1 MWLSLQPTPEELTAL
16 WLSLKIGLWCTAL
29 IAVPGI
35 VTGWLLARV
44 RFPGKAI
51 VDGLVHLPLVLP
63 PVVPGYL
70 LLLVLGRQGSL
81 GRWLYENWGI
91 ALAFT
96 WQGAVVAS
104 ALMAFPLM
112 VRAVRLAVTLVEP
125 RLEEAARTL
134 GAGPLRVWLT
144 VTVPLALP
152 GILTGLVLAFARS
165 LGEFGATVTFVG
177 NVAGET
183 RTLPLAIYT
192 YTQIPGGDGPALRLV
207 VISVLLALAAL
218 WASELGARRVERMLG
233 ASGREYAG
241 A

>member
-1 MWLSLQPTPEELTAL
+1 MGLSLQPTPEELTAL

-29 IAVPGI
+29 IAMPGI
-35 VTGWLLARV
+35 VTGWLLARI

-70 LLLVLGRQGSL
+70 LLLLLGRQGPL
-81 GRWLYENWGI
+81 GRWLYETWGI
-91 ALAFT
+91 TLAFT

-112 VRAVRLAVTLVEP
+112 VRAVRLAVTLVDP

-144 VTVPLALP
+144 VTVPLSLP

-207 VISVLLALAAL
+207 ILSILLALVAL
-218 WASELGARRVERMLG
+218 WLSELSARRVESILG
-233 ASGREYAG
+233 HRRA
-241 A
+241 

>member
-1 MWLSLQPTPEELTAL
+1 MWSSLQPTPEELTAL
-16 WLSLKIGLWCTAL
+16 WLSLKIGLWCLGL
-29 IAVPGI
+29 IAIPGL

-70 LLLVLGRQGSL
+70 LLLLLGRQGPV
-81 GRWLYENWGI
+81 GRWLYETWGI
-91 ALAFT
+91 TLAFT
-96 WQGAVVAS
+96 WQGAVIAS

-125 RLEEAARTL
+125 RLEDAARTL

-144 VTVPLALP
+144 VTVPLSLP

-192 YTQIPGGDGPALRLV
+192 YTQIPGADGPALRLV
-207 VISVLLALAAL
+207 VISILLALAAL
-218 WASELGARRVERMLG
+218 WLSELGARRVERILG
-233 ASGREYAG
+233 NQRA
-241 A
+241 

>member
-1 MWLSLQPTPEELTAL
+1 MWSTLQPTPEELTAL
-16 WLSLKIGLWCTAL
+16 GLSLKIGLWCTAL
-29 IAVPGI
+29 IAVPGL

-44 RFPGKAI
+44 RFPGKAL

-70 LLLVLGRQGSL
+70 LLLVLGRNGPL
-81 GRWLYENWGI
+81 GRWLYETWGVT
-91 ALAFT
+91 LAFT
-96 WQGAVVAS
+96 WQGAVIAS
-104 ALMAFPLM
+104 TLMAFPLM

-125 RLEEAARTL
+125 RLEDAARTL

-144 VTVPLALP
+144 VTVPLSLP

-207 VISVLLALAAL
+207 ALSILLALAAL
-218 WASELGARRVERMLG
+218 WASELGARRVERLI
-233 ASGREYAG
+233 GRRRA
-241 A
+241 

>member
-1 MWLSLQPTPEELTAL
+1 MWTSLQPTPEELIAL
-16 WLSLKIGLWCTAL
+16 WLSLKIGLWCVAV
-29 IAVPGI
+29 IAIPGI
-35 VTGWLLARV
+35 LTGWLLARV
-44 RFPGKAI
+44 RFPGKAL
-51 VDGLVHLPLVLP
+51 VDGLVHLPLVVP

-70 LLLVLGRQGSL
+70 LLLLLGRNGPL
-81 GRWLYENWGI
+81 GRWLYETWGVT
-91 ALAFT
+91 LAFT
-96 WQGAVVAS
+96 WQGAVMAS

-112 VRAVRLAVTLVEP
+112 VRAVRLAVMLVEP

-192 YTQIPGGDGPALRLV
+192 YTQIPGGDGSALRLV
-207 VISVLLALAAL
+207 VISILLALAAL
-218 WASELGARRVERMLG
+218 WISELGARRVDRLLG
-233 ASGREYAG
+233 NRPT
-241 A
+241 

>member
-1 MWLSLQPTPEELTAL
+1 VWPSLQPTPEELTAL

-29 IAVPGI
+29 IAIPGV
-35 VTGWLLARV
+35 VTGWLLARL

-70 LLLVLGRQGSL
+70 LLLLLGRQGPV
-81 GRWLYENWGI
+81 GRWLYETWDI
-91 ALAFT
+91 TLAFT
-96 WQGAVVAS
+96 WQGAVIAS

-144 VTVPLALP
+144 VTVPLSLP

-207 VISVLLALAAL
+207 IISILLALAAL
-218 WASELGARRVERMLG
+218 WVSELGARRVERMLG
-233 ASGREYAG
+233 NRRG
-241 A
+241 

>member
-1 MWLSLQPTPEELTAL
+1 MWPSLQPTPEELTAL

-29 IAVPGI
+29 IAIPGV
-35 VTGWLLARV
+35 VTGWLLARL

-70 LLLVLGRQGSL
+70 LLLLLGRQGPV
-81 GRWLYENWGI
+81 GRWLYETWGI
-91 ALAFT
+91 TLAFT
-96 WQGAVVAS
+96 WQGAVIAS

-144 VTVPLALP
+144 VTVPLSLP

-207 VISVLLALAAL
+207 VISILLALVAL
-218 WASELGARRVERMLG
+218 WVSELGARRIERLLG
-233 ASGREYAG
+233 NRRA
-241 A
+241 

>member
-1 MWLSLQPTPEELTAL
+1 MWPSLQPTPEELTAL

-29 IAVPGI
+29 IAIPGV
-35 VTGWLLARV
+35 VTGWLLARL

-70 LLLVLGRQGSL
+70 LLLLLGRQGPV
-81 GRWLYENWGI
+81 GRWLYETWGI
-91 ALAFT
+91 TLAFT
-96 WQGAVVAS
+96 WQGAVIAS

-144 VTVPLALP
+144 VTVPLSLP

-207 VISVLLALAAL
+207 IISILLALAAL
-218 WASELGARRVERMLG
+218 WVSELGARRVERLLG
-233 ASGREYAG
+233 NRRG
-241 A
+241 

>member
-1 MWLSLQPTPEELTAL
+1 MWSTLQPTPEELTAL

-35 VTGWLLARV
+35 MTGWLLARV
-44 RFPGKAI
+44 RFPGKAL

-70 LLLVLGRQGSL
+70 LLLLLGRNGPI
-81 GRWLYENWGI
+81 GRWLFDTWGVT
-91 ALAFT
+91 LAFT

-104 ALMAFPLM
+104 AIMAFPLM
-112 VRAVRLAVTLVEP
+112 VRAVRLAVALVEP
-125 RLEEAARTL
+125 RLEDAARTL

-144 VTVPLALP
+144 ITVPLALP

-207 VISVLLALAAL
+207 VLSILLALAAP
-218 WASELGARRVERMLG
+218 WASELGARRVGRRLG
-233 ASGREYAG
+233 HQQS
-241 A
+241 

>member
-1 MWLSLQPTPEELTAL
+1 MWPSLQPTTEELTAL

-70 LLLVLGRQGSL
+70 LLLLLGRQGPL
-81 GRWLYENWGI
+81 GRWLYETWSI

-112 VRAVRLAVTLVEP
+112 VRAVRLAVALVEP

-144 VTVPLALP
+144 VTVPLSLP

-207 VISVLLALAAL
+207 AISILLALAAL
-218 WASELGARRVERMLG
+218 WVSELGARRVERMLG
-233 ASGREYAG
+233 NRRA
-241 A
+241 

>member
-1 MWLSLQPTPEELTAL
+1 MWPSLQPTPEELTAL

-29 IAVPGI
+29 IAIPGV
-35 VTGWLLARV
+35 VTGWLLARL

-70 LLLVLGRQGSL
+70 LLLLLGRQGPV
-81 GRWLYENWGI
+81 GRWLYETWGI
-91 ALAFT
+91 TLAFT
-96 WQGAVVAS
+96 WQGAVIAS

-144 VTVPLALP
+144 VTVPLSLP

-192 YTQIPGGDGPALRLV
+192 HTQIPGGDGPALRLV
-207 VISVLLALAAL
+207 IISILLALAAL
-218 WASELGARRVERMLG
+218 WVSELGARRVERLLG
-233 ASGREYAG
+233 NRRG
-241 A
+241 

>member
-1 MWLSLQPTPEELTAL
+1 MWPSLQPTPEELSAL

-35 VTGWLLARV
+35 ITGWLLARV

-70 LLLVLGRQGSL
+70 LLLLLGRQGPV
-81 GRWLYENWGI
+81 GRWLHEIWGV

-96 WQGAVVAS
+96 WQGAVIAS

-112 VRAVRLAVTLVEP
+112 VRAVRLAVALVEP

-152 GILTGLVLAFARS
+152 GVLTGLVLAFARS

-207 VISVLLALAAL
+207 VISILLALAAL
-218 WASELGARRVERMLG
+218 WVSELGARRVERMLG
-233 ASGREYAG
+233 NRVA
-241 A
+241 

>member
-1 MWLSLQPTPEELTAL
+1 MWPSLQPTPEELTAL

-29 IAVPGI
+29 IAIPGV
-35 VTGWLLARV
+35 VTGWLLARL

-70 LLLVLGRQGSL
+70 LLLLLGRQGPVGS
-81 GRWLYENWGI
+81 WLYETWDI
-91 ALAFT
+91 TLAFT
-96 WQGAVVAS
+96 WQGAVIAS

-144 VTVPLALP
+144 VTVPLSLP

-192 YTQIPGGDGPALRLV
+192 YTQIPGGDDPALRLV
-207 VISVLLALAAL
+207 IISILLALAAL
-218 WASELGARRVERMLG
+218 WVSELGARRVERLLG
-233 ASGREYAG
+233 NRRG
-241 A
+241 

>member
-29 IAVPGI
+29 IAIPGI

-70 LLLVLGRQGSL
+70 LLLLLGRQGPL
-81 GRWLYENWGI
+81 GRWLYETWGVT
-91 ALAFT
+91 LAFT

-112 VRAVRLAVTLVEP
+112 VRSVRLAVTLVEP
-125 RLEEAARTL
+125 KLEEAARTL

-144 VTVPLALP
+144 VTVPLSLP

-207 VISVLLALAAL
+207 VISILLALAAL
-218 WASELGARRVERMLG
+218 WVSELGARRVERMLG
-233 ASGREYAG
+233 NRVA
-241 A
+241 

>member
-1 MWLSLQPTPEELTAL
+1 MWPSLQPTPEELTAL

-29 IAVPGI
+29 IAIPGV
-35 VTGWLLARV
+35 VTGWLLARL

-70 LLLVLGRQGSL
+70 LLLLLGRQGPV
-81 GRWLYENWGI
+81 GRWLYETWGI
-91 ALAFT
+91 TLAFT
-96 WQGAVVAS
+96 WQGAVIAS

-144 VTVPLALP
+144 VTVPLSLP

-207 VISVLLALAAL
+207 IISILLALAAL
-218 WASELGARRVERMLG
+218 WVSELGARRVERMLG
-233 ASGREYAG
+233 NRRG
-241 A
+241 

>member
-1 MWLSLQPTPEELTAL
+1 MWPSLQPTPEELTAL

-29 IAVPGI
+29 IAIPGV
-35 VTGWLLARV
+35 VTGWLLARL
-44 RFPGKAI
+44 RFPGKAV

-70 LLLVLGRQGSL
+70 LLLLLGRQGPV
-81 GRWLYENWGI
+81 GRWLYETWGI
-91 ALAFT
+91 TLAFT
-96 WQGAVVAS
+96 WQGAVIAS

-144 VTVPLALP
+144 VTVPLSLP

-207 VISVLLALAAL
+207 IISILLALAAL
-218 WASELGARRVERMLG
+218 WVSELGARRVERMLG
-233 ASGREYAG
+233 NRRG
-241 A
+241 

>member
-1 MWLSLQPTPEELTAL
+1 MWSSLQPTPEELTAL
-16 WLSLKIGLWCTAL
+16 WLSLKIGLWCTTL
-29 IAVPGI
+29 IAIPGI

-70 LLLVLGRQGSL
+70 LLLLLGRQGPL
-81 GRWLYENWGI
+81 GRWLYENWGV

-144 VTVPLALP
+144 VTVPLSLP

-207 VISVLLALAAL
+207 IISILLALAAL
-218 WASELGARRVERMLG
+218 WVSELGARRVERMLG
-233 ASGREYAG
+233 NRRG
-241 A
+241 

>member
-1 MWLSLQPTPEELTAL
+1 MWSSLQPTPEELTAL
-16 WLSLKIGLWCTAL
+16 WLSLKIGLWCLGL
-29 IAVPGI
+29 IAIPGL

-70 LLLVLGRQGSL
+70 LLLLLGRQGPV
-81 GRWLYENWGI
+81 GRWLYETWGI
-91 ALAFT
+91 TLTFT
-96 WQGAVVAS
+96 WQGAVIAS

-125 RLEEAARTL
+125 RLEDAARTL

-144 VTVPLALP
+144 VTVPLSLP

-192 YTQIPGGDGPALRLV
+192 YTQIPGADGPALRLV
-207 VISVLLALAAL
+207 VISILLALAAL
-218 WASELGARRVERMLG
+218 WLSELGARRVERILG
-233 ASGREYAG
+233 NQRA
-241 A
+241 

>member
-1 MWLSLQPTPEELTAL
+1 MWSSLQLTPEELSAL
-16 WLSLKIGLWCTAL
+16 GLSLQVGLWCTAL
-29 IAVPGI
+29 VAGPGVLI
-35 VTGWLLARV
+35 GWLLARV
-44 RFPGKAI
+44 QFTGKAI

-70 LLLVLGRQGSL
+70 LLLLLGRQGPL
-81 GRWLYENWGI
+81 GQWLDETWGI
-91 ALAFT
+91 RLVFT

-104 ALMAFPLM
+104 AVMALPLM
-112 VRAVRLAVTLVEP
+112 VRAVRLAVSLVEP
-125 RLEEAARTL
+125 RLEDAARTL

-144 VTVPLALP
+144 ITIPLAMP

-218 WASELGARRVERMLG
+218 WISELGARRVERLLG
-233 ASGREYAG
+233 K
-241 A
+241 

>member
-1 MWLSLQPTPEELTAL
+1 VWLSLQPTPEELTAL

-29 IAVPGI
+29 IAAPGI
-35 VTGWLLARV
+35 VTGWMLARV

-70 LLLVLGRQGSL
+70 LLLLLGRQGPL
-81 GRWLYENWGI
+81 GRWLYETWGI

-144 VTVPLALP
+144 VTVPLSLP

-192 YTQIPGGDGPALRLV
+192 YTQIPGGDAPALRLV
-207 VISVLLALAAL
+207 VISILLALAAL
-218 WASELGARRVERMLG
+218 WVSELGARRVERILG
-233 ASGREYAG
+233 K
-241 A
+241 

>member
-1 MWLSLQPTPEELTAL
+1 MWSSLQLTPEELTAL
-16 WLSLKIGLWCTAL
+16 WLSLKIGLWCTVL
-29 IAVPGI
+29 IAAPGI

-70 LLLVLGRQGSL
+70 LLLLLGRQGPV
-81 GRWLYENWGI
+81 GRWLYEMWGI
-91 ALAFT
+91 TLAFT
-96 WQGAVVAS
+96 WQGAVIAS

-144 VTVPLALP
+144 VTIPLSLP

-207 VISVLLALAAL
+207 IISILLALAAL
-218 WASELGARRVERMLG
+218 WVSELGARRAERVLG
-233 ASGREYAG
+233 K
-241 A
+241 

>member
-1 MWLSLQPTPEELTAL
+1 MPVWSFLQPTPEELTAL

-29 IAVPGI
+29 IAIPGI

-44 RFPGKAI
+44 RFSGKAI

-70 LLLVLGRQGSL
+70 LLLVLGRQGPV
-81 GRWLYENWGI
+81 GRWLYETWDI

-144 VTVPLALP
+144 VTVPLSLP

-207 VISVLLALAAL
+207 VISILLALAAL
-218 WASELGARRVERMLG
+218 WVSELGARRVERMLG
-233 ASGREYAG
+233 NRRA
-241 A
+241 

>member
-1 MWLSLQPTPEELTAL
+1 MWFLLQPTPEELTAL

-29 IAVPGI
+29 IAVPGL

-44 RFPGKAI
+44 RFPGKAL

-70 LLLVLGRQGSL
+70 LLLLLGRNGPL
-81 GRWLYENWGI
+81 GRWLYETWGVTF
-91 ALAFT
+91 AFT
-96 WQGAVVAS
+96 WQGAVIAS

-125 RLEEAARTL
+125 RLEDAARTL

-183 RTLPLAIYT
+183 RTLPLAIYS
-192 YTQIPGGDGPALRLV
+192 YTQTPGGDGPALRLA
-207 VISVLLALAAL
+207 VISGLLALAAL

-233 ASGREYAG
+233 NRRG
-241 A
+241 

>member
-1 MWLSLQPTPEELTAL
+1 MWELLQPTPEELTAL
-16 WLSLKIGLWCTAL
+16 WLSVKIGLWCTVL
-29 IAVPGI
+29 IAVPGLL
-35 VTGWLLARV
+35 TGWLLAQV
-44 RFPGKAI
+44 RFPGKAL

-70 LLLVLGRQGSL
+70 LLLLLGRNGPI
-81 GRWLYENWGI
+81 GRWLFETWGVT
-91 ALAFT
+91 LAFT

-104 ALMAFPLM
+104 AIMAFPLM

-125 RLEEAARTL
+125 RLEDAARTL

-144 VTVPLALP
+144 VTVPLSLP

-207 VISVLLALAAL
+207 IMAILLALLAL
-218 WASELGARRVERMLG
+218 WASELGARRVERLLG
-233 ASGREYAG
+233 QRLS
-241 A
+241 

>member
-1 MWLSLQPTPEELTAL
+1 MWALLQPTPEELTAL
-16 WLSLKIGLWCTAL
+16 WLSVKIGLWCTVL
-29 IAVPGI
+29 IAVPGLL
-35 VTGWLLARV
+35 TGWLLARV
-44 RFPGKAI
+44 RFPGKAL

-70 LLLVLGRQGSL
+70 LLLLLGRNGPI
-81 GRWLYENWGI
+81 GRWLFETWGVT
-91 ALAFT
+91 LAFT

-104 ALMAFPLM
+104 AIMAFPLM

-125 RLEEAARTL
+125 RLEDAARTL

-144 VTVPLALP
+144 VTVPLSLP

-183 RTLPLAIYT
+183 RTLPLAIYS

-207 VISVLLALAAL
+207 IMAILLALLAL
-218 WASELGARRVERMLG
+218 WASELGARRVERLLG
-233 ASGREYAG
+233 QRIG
-241 A
+241 

>member
-1 MWLSLQPTPEELTAL
+1 MWPSLQPTPEELTAL
-16 WLSLKIGLWCTAL
+16 WLSLEIGLWCTAL

-35 VTGWLLARV
+35 VTGWLLARI

-70 LLLVLGRQGSL
+70 LLLVLGRQGPV
-81 GRWLYENWGI
+81 GRWLYETWGI

-144 VTVPLALP
+144 VTVPLSLP

-207 VISVLLALAAL
+207 IISILLALAAL
-218 WASELGARRVERMLG
+218 WVSEMGARRVERLLG
-233 ASGREYAG
+233 NRVA
-241 A
+241 

>member
-1 MWLSLQPTPEELTAL
+1 MWPSLQPTPEELTAL

-29 IAVPGI
+29 IAIPGV
-35 VTGWLLARV
+35 VTGWLLARL

-70 LLLVLGRQGSL
+70 LLLLLGRQGPV
-81 GRWLYENWGI
+81 GRWLYETWGI
-91 ALAFT
+91 TLAFT
-96 WQGAVVAS
+96 WQGAVIAS

-144 VTVPLALP
+144 VTVPLSLP

-183 RTLPLAIYT
+183 RTLPLALYT

-207 VISVLLALAAL
+207 IISILLALAAL
-218 WASELGARRVERMLG
+218 WVSELGARRVERLLG
-233 ASGREYAG
+233 NRRG
-241 A
+241 

>member
-1 MWLSLQPTPEELTAL
+1 
-16 WLSLKIGLWCTAL
+16 
-29 IAVPGI
+29 
-35 VTGWLLARV
+35 
-44 RFPGKAI
+44 PGKAI

-70 LLLVLGRQGSL
+70 LLLLLGRQGPV
-81 GRWLYENWGI
+81 GRWLYETWDI
-91 ALAFT
+91 TLAFT
-96 WQGAVVAS
+96 WQGAVIAS

-144 VTVPLALP
+144 VTVPLSLP

-207 VISVLLALAAL
+207 IISILLALAAL
-218 WASELGARRVERMLG
+218 WVSELGARRVERMLG
-233 ASGREYAG
+233 NRRG
-241 A
+241 

>member
-1 MWLSLQPTPEELTAL
+1 V
-16 WLSLKIGLWCTAL
+16 
-29 IAVPGI
+29 IAFPGG
-35 VTGWLLARV
+35 VTGWLLARLRV
-44 RFPGKAI
+44 PGKAI

-70 LLLVLGRQGSL
+70 LLLLLGRQGPV
-81 GRWLYENWGI
+81 GRWLYETWGI
-91 ALAFT
+91 TLAFT
-96 WQGAVVAS
+96 WQGAVIAS

-144 VTVPLALP
+144 VTVPLSLP

-207 VISVLLALAAL
+207 IISILLALAAL
-218 WASELGARRVERMLG
+218 WVSELGARRVERLLG
-233 ASGREYAG
+233 NRRG
-241 A
+241 

>member
-1 MWLSLQPTPEELTAL
+1 MWPSLQPTPEELTAL

-29 IAVPGI
+29 IAIPGV
-35 VTGWLLARV
+35 VTGWLLARL

-70 LLLVLGRQGSL
+70 LLLLLGRQGPV
-81 GRWLYENWGI
+81 GRWLYETWDI
-91 ALAFT
+91 TLAFT
-96 WQGAVVAS
+96 WQGAVIAS

-134 GAGPLRVWLT
+134 GAGPVRVWLT
-144 VTVPLALP
+144 VTVPLSLP

-207 VISVLLALAAL
+207 IISILLALAAL
-218 WASELGARRVERMLG
+218 WVSELGARRVERMLG
-233 ASGREYAG
+233 NRRG
-241 A
+241 

>member
-1 MWLSLQPTPEELTAL
+1 MWPSLQPTPEELTAL

-29 IAVPGI
+29 IAIPGI
-35 VTGWLLARV
+35 VTGWLLARI
-44 RFPGKAI
+44 RFPGKAL

-70 LLLVLGRQGSL
+70 LLLLLGRQGPV
-81 GRWLYENWGI
+81 GRWLYETWGI

-112 VRAVRLAVTLVEP
+112 VRAVRLGVTLVEP

-144 VTVPLALP
+144 VTVPLSLP

-207 VISVLLALAAL
+207 IISILLALAAL
-218 WASELGARRVERMLG
+218 WASELGARRVERL
-233 ASGREYAG
+233 
-241 A
+241 

>member
-1 MWLSLQPTPEELTAL
+1 VWLSLQPTPEELTAL

-29 IAVPGI
+29 IAIPGI

-70 LLLVLGRQGSL
+70 LLLLLGRQGPL
-81 GRWLYENWGI
+81 GRWLYETWGVT
-91 ALAFT
+91 LAFT

-112 VRAVRLAVTLVEP
+112 VRSVRLAVTLVEP
-125 RLEEAARTL
+125 KLEEAARTL

-144 VTVPLALP
+144 VTVPLSLP

-207 VISVLLALAAL
+207 VISILLALAAL
-218 WASELGARRVERMLG
+218 WVSELGARRVERMLG
-233 ASGREYAG
+233 NRVA
-241 A
+241 

>member
-1 MWLSLQPTPEELTAL
+1 MWPSLQPTPEELTAL

-29 IAVPGI
+29 IAIPGV
-35 VTGWLLARV
+35 VTGWLLARL

-70 LLLVLGRQGSL
+70 LLLLLGRQGPV
-81 GRWLYENWGI
+81 GRWLYETWGI
-91 ALAFT
+91 TLAFT
-96 WQGAVVAS
+96 WQGAVIAS

-144 VTVPLALP
+144 VTVPLSLP

-207 VISVLLALAAL
+207 IISILLALVAL
-218 WASELGARRVERMLG
+218 WVSELGARRIERLLG
-233 ASGREYAG
+233 NRRA
-241 A
+241 

>member
-1 MWLSLQPTPEELTAL
+1 MWSSLQPTPEELTAL
-16 WLSLKIGLWCTAL
+16 WLSLKIGLWCLGL
-29 IAVPGI
+29 IAIPGL

-44 RFPGKAI
+44 RFPGKAF

-70 LLLVLGRQGSL
+70 LLLLLGRQGPV
-81 GRWLYENWGI
+81 GRWLYETWGI
-91 ALAFT
+91 TLAFT
-96 WQGAVVAS
+96 WQGAVIAS

-125 RLEEAARTL
+125 RLEDAARTL

-144 VTVPLALP
+144 VTVPLSLP

-192 YTQIPGGDGPALRLV
+192 YTQIPGADGPALRLV
-207 VISVLLALAAL
+207 VISILLALAAL
-218 WASELGARRVERMLG
+218 WLSELGARRVERILG
-233 ASGREYAG
+233 NQRA
-241 A
+241 